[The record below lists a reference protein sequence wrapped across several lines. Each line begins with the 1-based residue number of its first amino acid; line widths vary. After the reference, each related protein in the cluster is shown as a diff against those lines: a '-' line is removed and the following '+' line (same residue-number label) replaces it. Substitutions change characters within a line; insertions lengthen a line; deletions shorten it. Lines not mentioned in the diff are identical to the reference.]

1 MANIWQ
7 GTSVRLRAVEPE
19 DWEAFY
25 QWDLDTEMARLSY
38 WIPFPG
44 SREHAKKWTSE
55 EARAEPKGHNFRW
68 VIESLDGDFAGSID
82 THACEPRSGT
92 FEYGIAI
99 QRQYWRKGFA
109 SEAIRL
115 VLAYFFG
122 ELRYQ
127 KVTVHV
133 YEFNEPSLRLHQ
145 KLGMCQE
152 GRLRRMIYTAGAYHD
167 EIIFGMTAEEFWSGG
182 SGGAGN

>member
-1 MANIWQ
+1 MVNIWQ
-7 GTSVRLRAVEPE
+7 GERVRLRAVEPE

-25 QWDLDTEMARLSY
+25 QWDQDTEMARLSY

-68 VIESLDGDFAGSID
+68 VIENLEGEFVGNID
-82 THACEPRSGT
+82 THACEPRGGT

-99 QRQYWRKGFA
+99 QRQYWRRGYA
-109 SEAIRL
+109 IEAIRL

-133 YEFNEPSLRLHQ
+133 YDFNEPSLRLHR
-145 KLGMCQE
+145 KLGMQE
-152 GRLRRMIYTAGAYHD
+152 EGCLRRMIYTDGAYHD
-167 EIIFGMTAEEFWSGG
+167 EIIFGMTAEEFKKKANGE
-182 SGGAGN
+182 